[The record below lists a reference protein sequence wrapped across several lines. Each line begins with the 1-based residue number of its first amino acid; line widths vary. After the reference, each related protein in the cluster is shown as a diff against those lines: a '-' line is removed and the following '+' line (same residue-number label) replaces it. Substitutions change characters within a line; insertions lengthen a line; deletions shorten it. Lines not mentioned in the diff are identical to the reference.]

1 MKETLILFTF
11 ASLVYSFI
19 LGRNFEQQ
27 AEQQAHTIEILREDS
42 VLIHTFF
49 EEQSR
54 KYDDFYVDFVNLQ
67 REMSNR

>member
-1 MKETLILFTF
+1 MKSTLILFTF
-11 ASLVYSFI
+11 ASLVYSLI

-27 AEQQAHTIEILREDS
+27 AEQQAHTIEVLRGDS

-54 KYDDFYVDFVNLQ
+54 KYEDFYVEFVNFKVNL
-67 REMSNR
+67 

>member
-1 MKETLILFTF
+1 MKATLVLFTF

-19 LGRNFEQQ
+19 LGRNFEKQ
-27 AEQQAHTIEILREDS
+27 AEQQQHTIEVLRGDS

-49 EEQSR
+49 QEQSR

-67 REMSNR
+67 REMPNR

>member
-1 MKETLILFTF
+1 MKTTLILFTF

-27 AEQQAHTIEILREDS
+27 AEQQAHTIEVLRGDS

-54 KYDDFYVDFVNLQ
+54 KYDDFYVEFTNFRLNL
-67 REMSNR
+67 

>member
-1 MKETLILFTF
+1 MKTTLILFTF

-19 LGRNFEQQ
+19 LGRNFEKQ
-27 AEQQAHTIEILREDS
+27 AEQQSHTIQVLRGDS

-54 KYDDFYVDFVNLQ
+54 NYDDFYVDFVNFKVNKQ
-67 REMSNR
+67 